1 MIRKLFMRLLAPV
14 LAAGMVLTAAGP
26 AWATGA
32 DKGLDLTEAE
42 QAYVESAGPL
52 KVGYI
57 QDRIPITFMDDS
69 GQCAGISRYIF
80 DRVAELSGLTFEY
93 APLPMGDVTYDY
105 LLGEGYDLV
114 TSVEYNKENQKAR
127 GILISDPYLST
138 RKVVVARDDRDFS
151 YGAELSVAISSGSQT
166 IRKVLTD
173 AYPNF
178 TPVNY
183 ESIPACFEAVLSGEA
198 DLMIQNQYVVE
209 YWFAKPSYEQ
219 LKVIP
224 MLDMDDELCFSAV
237 VSFDGQP
244 GPTQEEGRVLIDI
257 LDKAISRLTEDEI
270 GSYIIQATMACQYEL
285 DLGDFI
291 YRYRLAVG
299 VLTAAGLVILT
310 LAVLLTRQRVRSVQ
324 ARADAKAKGEF
335 LSAMSHELRTPLNG
349 LIGLNYLMEQKLD
362 EPEKLSGYLRQSS
375 STAKYLLSLVNDI
388 LDMSYLQ
395 DGKLELEDRPVDL
408 ELLAATT
415 DTIVRGAM
423 DEKGLEFQT
432 DISLPCPLV
441 MGDMSRIQQVILN
454 LLDNAR
460 KFTPSGGHVSFRME
474 QSLTEG
480 GPVVTRALV
489 TDDGQGMSEDF
500 QKYVFDS
507 FAKEQTTVSTGDQG
521 TGLGLP
527 ISSRL
532 ARMMGGE
539 LTFTSQKGEGS
550 QFIFSFPARPADS
563 PRQAQASRSGRGRS
577 ILVAE
582 DNELNRE
589 IMSELL
595 ESEGFSPVVAKNGRE
610 AVDAFLSAPAGA
622 FDTVLMDLLMP
633 EMDGFAA
640 AEAIRASGRPDA
652 KTVKIIACTA
662 NSSAEDRAQARAVGM
677 DGFLAKPVDV
687 DELLAALGA
696 P

>member
-1 MIRKLFMRLLAPV
+1 MIRKLLMRLLAPL
-14 LAAGMVLTAAGP
+14 LAAGMALTAAWP
-26 AWATGA
+26 AWAAGA
-32 DKGLDLTEAE
+32 DQGLDLTEAE
-42 QAYVESAGPL
+42 RAYVESAGPL

-57 QDRIPITFMDDS
+57 QDRIPITFMDEN

-93 APLPMGDVTYDY
+93 APLPTGDVTYDY

-114 TSVEYNKENQKAR
+114 TSVEYNRENQKAR

-151 YGAELSVAISSGSQT
+151 YGADLTVAISSGSQT

-173 AYPNF
+173 TYPNF
-178 TPVNY
+178 VPVNY
-183 ESIPACFEAVLSGEA
+183 DSIPACFEAVLSGEA

-270 GSYIIQATMACQYEL
+270 GSYIIQSTMACQYEL
-285 DLGDFI
+285 DLGDFV

-349 LIGLNYLMEQKLD
+349 LIGLNYLMDQKLD

-388 LDMSYLQ
+388 LDMSQLQ
-395 DGKLELEDRPVDL
+395 DGKLELEEQPVDL
-408 ELLAATT
+408 ELVAATT

-432 DISLPCPLV
+432 DISLPCPHV

-460 KFTPSGGHVSFRME
+460 KFTPSGGHVSLRME

-480 GPVVTRALV
+480 GPVVTRVLV

-507 FAKEQTTVSTGDQG
+507 FAKEQTAVSTGDQG

-539 LTFTSQKGEGS
+539 LTFTSQKGKGS
-550 QFIFSFPARPADS
+550 QFIFSFSARPADS
-563 PRQAQASRSGRGRS
+563 PRQAHDARSGRGRS

-610 AVDAFLSAPAGA
+610 AVDAFLSAPAGT

-662 NSSAEDRAQARAVGM
+662 NSSAEDRAQARAAGM

-687 DELLAALGA
+687 DELMAALGT